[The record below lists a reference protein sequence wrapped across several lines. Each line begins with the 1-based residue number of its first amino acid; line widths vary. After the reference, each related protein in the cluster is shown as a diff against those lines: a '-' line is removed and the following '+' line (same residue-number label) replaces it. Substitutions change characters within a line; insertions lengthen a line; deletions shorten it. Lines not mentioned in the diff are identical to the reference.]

1 MLYRSP
7 DYIIIYTSP
16 YDIRVYLYNMMFH
29 YACLQIMRFC
39 MYFFNAKK
47 CSQYI
52 IIFLDVI
59 YNDAISIFHVVL
71 FLRLGFYTL
80 LFLQRNH
87 FYIS

>member
-1 MLYRSP
+1 MLRSARN
-7 DYIIIYTSP
+7 I
-16 YDIRVYLYNMMFH
+16 F
-29 YACLQIMRFC
+29 
-39 MYFFNAKK
+39 
-47 CSQYI
+47 

-71 FLRLGFYTL
+71 FLHLGFYTL